1 MNGCHAE
8 NPSWFV
14 SRKPAICLIGA
25 LFSSSF
31 SLKIFK
37 LEITG
42 FQSEKAV
49 FVSGNLSS
57 EFLTVVGLQKLT
69 PLFKLWPISV
79 SSSSSSLEK

>member
-14 SRKPAICLIGA
+14 SRKPAIYLIGA
-25 LFSSSF
+25 PSSS
-31 SLKIFK
+31 SSSSKVFK
-37 LEITG
+37 LQITG

-49 FVSGNLSS
+49 CGSGNLSS
-57 EFLTVVGLQKLT
+57 EFLTVVGLQKSI

-79 SSSSSSLEK
+79 SSSSSSSEK